1 MVAEIGYNH
10 FMKINDD
17 TIIKDNDPFIR
28 TKSVDV
34 EIPLSQEDKEIFEE
48 MLYYVRNST
57 NEEIA
62 EKENLKPAVGI
73 SAIQFG
79 VAKKMLVVCIRNE
92 KDEIE
97 WEYALANPKLIS
109 SSLEKAY
116 LAAGEGCLSVPEGH
130 EGYVYR
136 ARRIKIKAYSYLDQK
151 EVQIKATGYPAIVL
165 QHEMDHL
172 NGILYYDH
180 INPKEPFYEDDK
192 AFRIE

>member
-1 MVAEIGYNH
+1 
-10 FMKINDD
+10 MKINDD
-17 TIIKDNDPFIR
+17 TIIKDNDPLIR
-28 TKSVDV
+28 SKSKDV
-34 EIPLSQEDKEIFEE
+34 KIPLSDEDKEIFEQ

-79 VAKKMLVVCIRNE
+79 VAKKMIVICIRNE
-92 KDEIE
+92 NDEIE

-109 SSLEKAY
+109 ASIEKAY
-116 LAAGEGCLSVPEGH
+116 LGGGEGCLSVPEAH

-172 NGILYYDH
+172 NGTLYYDH
-180 INPKEPFYEDDK
+180 INPKNPFYEDEK